1 MKRVFSKTPGR
12 PIEEHTKIE
21 KNTFRVT
28 DTPLSESEVN
38 TLVSNGEAVFFS
50 DPIPEGDHSL
60 KNHLDANYYFQYA
73 QKREE
78 EYPKV
83 GDQLD
88 QIYHE
93 LETTGSLTIS
103 GSWFNTVKTVKDAT
117 PKPD

>member
-50 DPIPEGDHSL
+50 DPIPEGDHNL
-60 KNHLDANYYFQYA
+60 KNQLDANYYFQYA